1 MKQIRLWYK
10 VILQINVKQ
19 TKGNGGFYLY
29 LYPFGDLANETF
41 MNVSIHPPFNET
53 FWKAL
58 QTINKLQICYECKMD
73 IGEWTTSIMDEK

>member
-53 FWKAL
+53 F
-58 QTINKLQICYECKMD
+58 
-73 IGEWTTSIMDEK
+73 